1 MENKYDELLVDFYE
15 TLIKKYEKLVKF
27 VINDY
32 KNQIALKDE
41 HLKLIYGL
49 SVGYDGFNDI
59 DGLKSLIDDMARYAK
74 KGLNNIELESDKE

>member
-1 MENKYDELLVDFYE
+1 MNNEYNKLLIDFYE

-74 KGLNNIELESDKE
+74 RGLNNVEMRFDKE

>member
-1 MENKYDELLVDFYE
+1 MKNKYDELLVDFYE

-32 KNQIALKDE
+32 KNQIALKNNY
-41 HLKLIYGL
+41 LKLIYGL

-74 KGLNNIELESDKE
+74 KGLNNIELESDEE